1 METHY
6 GLRFSYNDPEPNFDR
21 SKIKGKLLMLFKVKE
36 RTHEKALEVGVG
48 GKLQNIVV
56 VNEMVSKLVIE
67 RETFGKNIAIIPN
80 NKITYKT
87 IRPNVIQ
94 EARRIA
100 DSMRGFARP
109 AYELIDYDKSI
120 ENSIMFGF
128 SNFLVCSDSEIARKI
143 AYDDRLNCKCV
154 TFDGDV
160 LEPGTYTGGF
170 MKMEELLIGQCRQLR
185 EIEDDLAQEKNKYA
199 ADK

>member
-1 METHY
+1 
-6 GLRFSYNDPEPNFDR
+6 
-21 SKIKGKLLMLFKVKE
+21 MLFKVKE

-160 LEPGTYTGGF
+160 LEPGTYTGGL

-199 ADK
+199 VDK